1 MKKHILI
8 LLVSLVIFSC
18 NENSIYYDQIDSI
31 NYPNMLVTTGFY
43 DSQVQYWE
51 PLKWVAK
58 LREYWSG
65 NNDLFL
71 KMNMDAGHS
80 GKSGRFIRFREYALE
95 YAWMLDLVGIKK

>member
-1 MKKHILI
+1 
-8 LLVSLVIFSC
+8 
-18 NENSIYYDQIDSI
+18 
-31 NYPNMLVTTGFY
+31 MLVTTGFY

-65 NNDLFL
+65 SNDLFL

-80 GKSGRFIRFREYALE
+80 GKSGRFIRFKEYALE
-95 YAWMLDLVGIKK
+95 YSWMLNLVGIKK